1 MRLAIV
7 GASGQTGTRII
18 DAALERGHAVIGVAR
33 TPEKIRRRHERLAV
47 RRADVF
53 DTAAL
58 IDALAGADAVL
69 TSIGKTNLRE
79 KTPPFNTVSHR
90 NVLDAMKANGIER
103 LVAISSFGA
112 APAERKGLRRRLY
125 LFLRRKYYGDMR
137 AMERLVLDA
146 PETTTVV
153 RAPMLHNRPPRHD
166 WILTT
171 DGSLPAGLA
180 ISRDDLADYLLD
192 ELEQAAHRGCIVALA
207 DEGDEAPSFSELRP
221 RPAERE

>member
-33 TPEKIRRRHERLAV
+33 SPEKIGQRHERLEV

-53 DTAAL
+53 DAASL
-58 IDALAGADAVL
+58 TRALAGADAVL

-90 NVLDAMKANGIER
+90 NVLDAMQANGIGR

-112 APAERKGLRRRLY
+112 APVKRKGLRRRFY
-125 LFLRRKYYGDMR
+125 LFMRRKYYGDMR
-137 AMERLVLDA
+137 AMEQLVLDA
-146 PETTTVV
+146 PPASTVV
-153 RAPMLHNRPPRHD
+153 RAPMLHNRPPSHD
-166 WILTT
+166 WLLTT

-180 ISRDDLADYLLD
+180 ISRDDLASYLLD
-192 ELEQAAHRGCIVALA
+192 ELESGEHQGCIVALA

-221 RPAERE
+221 PPAQSR

>member
-18 DAALERGHAVIGVAR
+18 DAALERGHSVIAVAR
-33 TPEKIRRRHERLAV
+33 SPEKIRQRHDRLA
-47 RRADVF
+47 RRCADAF
-53 DTAAL
+53 DAAAL
-58 IDALAGADAVL
+58 TDALAGADAVL

-90 NVLDAMKANGIER
+90 NVLNAMQSHGIER

-112 APAERKGLRRRLY
+112 APVKRKGLRRRFY
-125 LFLRRKYYGDMR
+125 LFMRRRYYGDMR
-137 AMERLVLDA
+137 AMEQLVLDA
-146 PETTTVV
+146 SVSTTVV
-153 RAPMLHNRPPRHD
+153 RAPMLHNRPARHD
-166 WILTT
+166 WLLTT

-180 ISRDDLADYLLD
+180 ISRDDLAVYLLD
-192 ELEQAAHRGCIVALA
+192 ELEGGAHAGCIVALA

-221 RPAERE
+221 PPGHQ

>member
-7 GASGQTGTRII
+7 GASGQTGMRII

-33 TPEKIRRRHERLAV
+33 TPEKIRRRHERLDV

-53 DTAAL
+53 DAAAL
-58 IDALAGADAVL
+58 TGALAGADAVL
-69 TSIGKTNLRE
+69 TSIGKTNLCE

-90 NVLDAMKANGIER
+90 NVLEAMTANGIER

-112 APAERKGLRRRLY
+112 APAKRKGLRRRLY

-137 AMERLVLDA
+137 AMERLVLNA
-146 PETTTVV
+146 PGITTVV

-166 WILTT
+166 WILTA

-192 ELEQAAHRGCIVALA
+192 ELENGVHRGCIVALA

-221 RPAERE
+221 PPTERE